1 MRDTA
6 PGDPAPKLYGAGDA
20 AFEGAVADQA
30 LAEGAFADLAREQ
43 AAADEGDPQPMH
55 RPVPLPG
62 VDPMS

>member
-1 MRDTA
+1 MWVRLTCDVSA
-6 PGDPAPKLYGAGDA
+6 
-20 AFEGAVADQA
+20 ADQA